1 MSLSEKAKEFD
12 ISGERRREIDDALEL
27 LKQFRKKYPFKDD
40 PTSIDRLT
48 PDDLYTKESK
58 DCFFKWIQFR
68 LGTLGRIAV
77 GSDMVYRN
85 ACNQLEDFKDLLHI
99 AVDGEKSLAEKVDA
113 PWKRISGMDGDKHV
127 AKKII
132 SCYDDNV
139 LPIFKT
145 EDLEYFFNLFV
156 GRPKLP
162 SNYDVMSLGEKLFL
176 FEKQVITE
184 VKNYVFSYV

>member
-1 MSLSEKAKEFD
+1 VSVSEKAKEFD
-12 ISGERRREIDDALEL
+12 LNGERRREIDNALEL
-27 LKQFRKKYPFKDD
+27 LKQFGKKYPFKDD
-40 PTSIDRLT
+40 PTSIDKLT

-58 DCFFKWIQFR
+58 DCFFKWIQFK
-68 LGTLGRIAV
+68 LGTLGRIAL

-113 PWKRISGMDGDKHV
+113 PWERISGMGGDKHV

-156 GRPKLP
+156 GRLKFP
-162 SNYDVMSLGEKLFL
+162 SNYDVMSLGEKYHF
-176 FEKQVITE
+176 
-184 VKNYVFSYV
+184 